1 MKKNEEAKS
10 GHKNHKNNRRSNIL
24 IAAGLA
30 AAVAL
35 PAIGAPAVAATNEIS
50 APTAAAA
57 AAQTPGKSTSKQ
69 ANPNGPK
76 AAKAYA
82 KKEMKD
88 KYGWGNS
95 QYEDLVSLW
104 NKESGWD
111 YQASNASSGAYGIP
125 QALPGGKM
133 QSAGKGWKNNADTQI
148 DWGLQYIKTTYGSP
162 SQAWAHSEATGWY

>member
-1 MKKNEEAKS
+1 MKNRNEGQQRTKN
-10 GHKNHKNNRRSNIL
+10 GKNHRRSNFL

-30 AAVAL
+30 TAVAL
-35 PAIGAPAVAATNEIS
+35 PAIGAPAVAATSEIS
-50 APTAAAA
+50 APTATAAA
-57 AAQTPGKSTSKQ
+57 TQTPGKSGSKQ
-69 ANPNGPK
+69 ANPNSPK

-88 KYGWGNS
+88 KYGWGDS
-95 QYEDLVSLW
+95 QYQDLVSLW

-133 QSAGKGWKNNADTQI
+133 QSAGKDWKKNAATQI
-148 DWGLQYIKTTYGSP
+148 DWGLQYIKSTYGSP
-162 SQAWAHSEATGWY
+162 AQAWAHSQSTGWY